1 MFLRSTLKA
10 MARMAL
16 AAMLFAQSALVFAA
30 CESARRTPALVIAS
44 AEERVE
50 GANCHEQEMN
60 ANLCLAHCLSADQ
73 SAVTPQ
79 VIVPPWIDFPP
90 IIVAVIERNDG
101 LAENLR
107 FTLPRAS
114 APPPRI
120 LFQTFL
126 I

>member
-1 MFLRSTLKA
+1 MHLRSKLKG

-16 AAMLFAQSALVFAA
+16 AAMLFTQAALVFAA
-30 CESARRTPALVIAS
+30 CESAWRAPALVIAS
-44 AEERVE
+44 AEERAE

-79 VIVPPWIDFPP
+79 VVIPPWIDFPP
-90 IIVAVIERNDG
+90 IIVAVMDRKDG
-101 LAENLR
+101 RAESLR
-107 FTLPRAS
+107 FTLPRPA

-120 LFQTFL
+120 LFQSFL